1 MSTYDEN
8 GAHTGPAKLIWANG
22 AVREGQKVNGKWHGE
37 VFYTYAE
44 GPRKGKRDKET
55 WVSGELRSTK
65 KLYDKV
71 LCCQLL
77 PVVASCCQLLPVVTS
92 CCQLLLVNSTCLS
105 FCLKYHLKYVFDD

>member
-1 MSTYDEN
+1 MTSWLRGACSTSELQLMSKEFSQVTKPYFIYRPDGTKEMSTYDEN
-8 GAHTGPAKLIWANG
+8 GSHTGPAKLIWANG

-55 WVSGELRSTK
+55 WVNGELKSTK

-71 LCCQLL
+71 LCSQLL
-77 PVVASCCQLLPVVTS
+77 
-92 CCQLLLVNSTCLS
+92 
-105 FCLKYHLKYVFDD
+105 